1 MMSMTVAKCKSSGSN
16 ETLSLYCGP
25 LSLVFS
31 DEGNVCI
38 LSRQHRLVA
47 LYIFIFSTAVM
58 STRGIQQLSVSYRF

>member
-38 LSRQHRLVA
+38 LSRQHSIVY
-47 LYIFIFSTAVM
+47 LYFQYSCHEHSWYSTIVCL
-58 STRGIQQLSVSYRF
+58 IQILMT